1 MYDFF
6 PKMVKYS
13 DFDIE
18 IESRK
23 NGTYKFS
30 YVLEDEFFA
39 FFEKSLI
46 EHGRLEVDLEFV
58 KKNKL
63 LEFIYTIKGEIELVC
78 DRCLDTFMHPVDVK
92 NVQYVKIGDEYKEI
106 DEQTIMIPSS
116 WQKVNVAQWLYEDA
130 ALTIPYRK
138 VHPLD
143 ENGNSTCNPEM
154 LKILDKYAVE
164 EADDEVYED
173 PRWSELKKLLNK
185 EE

>member
-1 MYDFF
+1 
-6 PKMVKYS
+6 MVKYS

-18 IESRK
+18 IEGRK
-23 NGTYKFS
+23 NGTYRFS
-30 YVLEDEFFA
+30 YILEDDFFA

-46 EHGRLEVDLEFV
+46 EHGRLEVNLELI

-63 LEFIYTIKGEIELVC
+63 LEFIYTVKGAIELVC
-78 DRCLDTFMHPVDVK
+78 DRCLDTFMHPVNIN
-92 NVQYVKIGDEYKEI
+92 NVQYVKIGDAYKEI

-143 ENGNSTCNPEM
+143 ANGNSTCNPEM
-154 LKILDKYAVE
+154 LKILDKYAI
-164 EADDEVYED
+164 DETGNEPAED
-173 PRWSELKKLLNK
+173 PRWSELKKLLK
-185 EE
+185 